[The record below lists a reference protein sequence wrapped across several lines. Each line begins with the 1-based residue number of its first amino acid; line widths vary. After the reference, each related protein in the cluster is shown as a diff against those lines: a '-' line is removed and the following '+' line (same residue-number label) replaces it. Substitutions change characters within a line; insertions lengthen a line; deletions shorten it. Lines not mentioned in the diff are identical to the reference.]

1 MTPAAIAAVALGG
14 LAAGAALVW
23 RQRWGWRGM
32 RAVRR
37 RFPARIDR
45 FKRARGARVRI
56 LLLADPEVAE
66 AVAAHAAATG
76 ETAEQA
82 WARVRAYVDEIVPS
96 FNLLAYYR
104 IGYGVARVLIPLLY
118 KVTVGH
124 EAREALNAL
133 PHDAVVV
140 YLMNHRSNAD
150 YVLVAYV
157 LSGRVAVSYAVGE
170 WARVWPLETL
180 FKSFGSYFVRRRYK
194 EALYHK
200 VLERYVQLI
209 TRNGVTQG
217 VFIEGGLSRDGSFR
231 PPKLGLLDYLAGV
244 KRDPGF
250 DRPVFFVPVAINYD
264 RVLEDRSLLREL
276 QAPEERLS
284 RREQLAEVV
293 SYGVKVSARFLLR
306 RARRYGRACVNFGD
320 PISLDDWLQGNPGV
334 LDLPREPRQA
344 RLAGLAAQVM
354 ERIAAV
360 MPVTPVPMAC
370 VALLQD
376 GAESVSRAQWEQ
388 RVAELQERLRHAG
401 AHVVG
406 GERTSAEVLDRAL
419 VMLTLRR
426 VVAPRPDGFRVDRT
440 QEPLLRYYANSIAH
454 FLDAPPAADPSS
466 SAR

>member
-1 MTPAAIAAVALGG
+1 MSPAALTAVALGG
-14 LAAGAALVW
+14 LALGAVLVW
-23 RQRWGWRGM
+23 RKAWSWRGLL
-32 RAVRR
+32 AVRR

-45 FKRARGARVRI
+45 YAHARRSRIRAA
-56 LLLADPEVAE
+56 LLADPEVAA
-66 AVAAHAAATG
+66 AVAAHVAATG
-76 ETAEQA
+76 ETVEGT
-82 WARVRAYVDEIVPS
+82 WVRVERYVDEIVPS

-104 IGYGVARVLIPLLY
+104 LGYGVARLLLPLLY
-118 KVTVGH
+118 KVSVGH
-124 EAREALNAL
+124 EPRAALNAI
-133 PHDAVVV
+133 PRESVVV

-180 FKSFGSYFVRRRYK
+180 FKSFGSYFVRRRYP

-217 VFIEGGLSRDGSFR
+217 VFIEGGLSRDGAFR
-231 PPKLGLLDYLAGV
+231 PPKLGLLDYLARV
-244 KRDPGF
+244 KCDPGF

-276 QAPEERLS
+276 QAPEDRL
-284 RREQLAEVV
+284 RRRDQMAEVA
-293 SYGVKVSARFLLR
+293 SYVLKVCGRFLLR
-306 RARRYGRACVNFGD
+306 RARRYGRACVNFGE
-320 PISLDDWLQGNPGV
+320 PLSLDAWLARHPGA
-334 LDLPREPRQA
+334 LALPREARLA
-344 RLAGLAAQVM
+344 RLAGLADEVM
-354 ERIAAV
+354 ARIAAV
-360 MPVTPVPMAC
+360 MPVTAVAMAC
-370 VALLQD
+370 ATLLQD
-376 GAESVSRAQWEQ
+376 GRDSISRAEWES
-388 RVAELQERLRHAG
+388 RLADLRFVLRGAD

-406 GERTSAEVLDRAL
+406 GDRSSAETLDRAL

-426 VVAPRPDGFRVDRT
+426 VVTPEAGGFRIDRA

-454 FLDAPPAADPSS
+454 FLPAPAP